1 MTHETENETRELHHA
16 RWELLEHINHVT
28 DKFMTA
34 LAFVWLGLLVVD
46 FIRGLSPLLQTV
58 SNAIWVLFIADF
70 ILEFIIAPEKLTY
83 LRRNW
88 LTALSLLL
96 PALRILRIFRAF
108 RVLNATRAVRT
119 VSFVR
124 LVTSLNRGMRATA
137 TALGR
142 RNLSY
147 VVTFTILVTFAG
159 GAGMALFESP
169 QSLYE
174 AGVTETLDPTLGLT
188 DYSEAVWWT
197 AMLITTIGSDY
208 WPQTVEG
215 RILCWILS
223 VYALAVFGY
232 ITAALASHFIGI
244 DRETEQSNLSDDS
257 QALHVQLTALQSR
270 LDRLLSQQ
278 LEQTAQQ
285 PDAD

>member
-1 MTHETENETRELHHA
+1 MNNRAKTDMQELHHA
-16 RWELLEHINHVT
+16 RWELLEHINAVT
-28 DKFMTA
+28 DKFMTS
-34 LAFVWLGLLVVD
+34 LAFVWLGLLIID
-46 FIRGLSPLLQTV
+46 FTRGLNPLLQTI
-58 SNAIWVLFIADF
+58 SNAIWALFVVDF
-70 ILEFIIAPEKLTY
+70 VLEFIIAPKKGAY

-96 PALRILRIFRAF
+96 PALRVLRIFRPF
-108 RVLNATRAVRT
+108 RVLQATRAVRT

-124 LVTSLNRGMRATA
+124 LVTSLNRGMGATA
-137 TALGR
+137 RALGR
-142 RNLSY
+142 RNLGY
-147 VVTFTILVTFAG
+147 VVAFTVLVTFAG

-174 AGVTETLDPTLGLT
+174 AGHIERLDPTAGLT

-215 RILCWILS
+215 RILCWMLS

-232 ITAALASHFIGI
+232 ITAALASHFIDS
-244 DRETEQSNLSDDS
+244 DR
-257 QALHVQLTALQSR
+257 
-270 LDRLLSQQ
+270 
-278 LEQTAQQ
+278 QTAGSSP
-285 PDAD
+285 PDDARPLFEQMSILQAKLDQLLARQSEKSARHGDSG

>member
-1 MTHETENETRELHHA
+1 MHNLTETETQELHHA
-16 RWELLEHINHVT
+16 RWELLEHINAVT

-34 LAFVWLGLLVVD
+34 LAFVWLGLLVID
-46 FIRGLSPLLQTV
+46 FTRGLNPLLQTV

-70 ILEFIIAPEKLTY
+70 VVEFIIAPKKRTY
-83 LRRNW
+83 LRQSW

-108 RVLNATRAVRT
+108 RALNAARAVRT

-124 LVTSLNRGMRATA
+124 LLTSLNRGMRATA
-137 TALGR
+137 RALGR
-142 RNLSY
+142 RNIGY
-147 VVTFTILVTFAG
+147 VVAFTILVTFAG
-159 GAGMALFESP
+159 AAGIALFESP

-174 AGVTETLDPTLGLT
+174 SGYTDTVETTAGLA

-215 RILCWILS
+215 RILCWMLS
-223 VYALAVFGY
+223 VYALAIFGY

-244 DRETEQSNLSDDS
+244 DRLVEQSQSSDDTRS
-257 QALHVQLTALQSR
+257 PNEQLSAVQAKLDQLLTLQ
-270 LDRLLSQQ
+270 Q
-278 LEQTAQQ
+278 EQT
-285 PDAD
+285 DRRNDSS